1 MSEQQPESPTT
12 IPQPIPNMPKRRSPL
27 RRLGCS
33 VALVVWFIV
42 LLAPCLC
49 IVLAT
54 QGEIAIRLGDIPG
67 QSFRLWLLNES
78 RERGLGIS
86 RPSLVTSSDANQ
98 VCLQT
103 DVSFVLWVGSAE
115 ATTFCE
121 CYTHSYNLS
130 NWELTSNHQGSCR
143 P

>member
-1 MSEQQPESPTT
+1 MSEQPPESLSP
-12 IPQPIPNMPKRRSPL
+12 IPQTPIPKRRSPL

-33 VALVVWFIV
+33 LAVVLWFI
-42 LLAPCLC
+42 LLLTPCLC

-86 RPSLVTSSDANQ
+86 RSSVTMSSDSNQ

-103 DVSFVLWVGSAE
+103 DVSFVLWAGSAE
-115 ATTFCE
+115 ATSFCE
-121 CYTHSYNLS
+121 CYTHSDNLN
-130 NWELTSNHQGSCR
+130 NWELTSNHQGSCQ